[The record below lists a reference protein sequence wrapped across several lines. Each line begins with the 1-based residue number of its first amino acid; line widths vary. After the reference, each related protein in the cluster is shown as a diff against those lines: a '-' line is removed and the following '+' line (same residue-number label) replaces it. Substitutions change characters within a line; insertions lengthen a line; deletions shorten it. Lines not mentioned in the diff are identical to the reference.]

1 MKVLQFNKTSSTNQN
16 SPFCKLY
23 NTFIYQEHVCIVME
37 LLEGSLYYYYYD
49 NKNTTKPL
57 KIEKA
62 LQIIVYIIFVSFLDS
77 NYSLFS

>member
-1 MKVLQFNKTSSTNQN
+1 
-16 SPFCKLY
+16 
-23 NTFIYQEHVCIVME
+23 ME